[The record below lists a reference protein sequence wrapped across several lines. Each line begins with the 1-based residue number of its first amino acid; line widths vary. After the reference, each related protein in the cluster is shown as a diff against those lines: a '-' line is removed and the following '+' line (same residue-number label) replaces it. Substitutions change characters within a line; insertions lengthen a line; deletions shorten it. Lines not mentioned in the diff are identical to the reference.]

1 MKIRRT
7 RILSICTAAML
18 LASGL
23 VVRADYAP
31 FQGYVEMPQVLAPM
45 ITGNLASE
53 NLRLLNEQ
61 NARRGTAGLLPP
73 VSAGST
79 LVPAQASS
87 NTPRRMAARYPA
99 PQRAQIEAVFRD
111 TLSSYH
117 QLEDK
122 LGIAR
127 NDLAGA
133 VAAFV
138 AGSYMAYR
146 DITLPDEQFKLLV
159 EQMRGILAANPAVQR
174 ASGAEKRE
182 LYEEMAIAG
191 MFIAVVRE
199 SLKRNPAQAQYA
211 ANVRQTA
218 KANLEQFLKTDAD
231 RVQITERG
239 LVIR

>member
-1 MKIRRT
+1 MKTHPI
-7 RILSICTAAML
+7 RILSIGTAAML
-18 LASGL
+18 LASGAA
-23 VVRADYAP
+23 RADYAP
-31 FQGYVEMPQVLAPM
+31 FQGYVEMPQVMAPM

-61 NARRGTAGLLPP
+61 NARGGSARPKPP
-73 VSAGST
+73 VSAGSI
-79 LVPAQASS
+79 LVPAQPSS

-99 PQRAQIEAVFRD
+99 AQRAQIESVFRD
-111 TLSSYH
+111 TLTSYH

-122 LGIAR
+122 LGI
-127 NDLAGA
+127 DLAGA
-133 VAAFV
+133 VAAYV

-146 DITLPDEQFKLLV
+146 DVTLPDEQFKLLV

-174 ASGAEKRE
+174 ASGAEKRD

-199 SLKRNPAQAQYA
+199 SLKRNAAQAQYA
-211 ANVRQTA
+211 SNVLETA

-231 RVQITERG
+231 RVQITDHG